1 MRKIKIYD
9 TTLRDGTQAE
19 DFNLSLADKIRIAQK
34 LAHLGIH
41 YIEGGWPGSN
51 PKDKEFFSEI
61 QNYDLAPSLL
71 TAFSMTHHKDS
82 RPETDSNMSE
92 LINSRAPVVT
102 LVGKSSLFQVKEILQ
117 TTPERN
123 LELITHS
130 LRYLQPQVKELLY
143 DAEHFFD
150 GHREDQEY
158 ALRTLEAAVQGG
170 AHCLVLCDTNGG
182 TLTSELVA
190 VIKTVRK
197 SFPRV
202 CLGIHAHN
210 DSELA
215 VANSL
220 AAVEAGCVQ
229 VQGTINGVGERCG
242 NANLCSIIP
251 NLQLKMGIE
260 CLSEANLKR
269 LSELS
274 RFVYELAN
282 VRPNRYQPYVGQSA
296 FAHKGGM
303 HAAAVKRNPRAY
315 EHVNPELVGNTRHI
329 PVSELSGKGNIIL
342 KARDFG
348 LDLSAKDPVVAE
360 TLNRI
365 KELEF
370 QGFQFE
376 GAEASL
382 ELMLRAALGQRKE
395 YFRLLGFRVIDQKA
409 GDELPPV
416 PEVTIRVH
424 VGGEEVHTAAEG
436 NGPVHALDRALR
448 KALVRFYPR
457 LAEMRLEDYKV
468 RVLPGGGSTDAKVR
482 VLIESRDANDRWGT
496 VGVSNDIIEASWQ
509 ALVDSVTFKLFKDEQ
524 QTKK

>member
-1 MRKIKIYD
+1 MRQVKIYD

-19 DFNLSLADKIRIAQK
+19 DFNLSLADKIRISQK
-34 LAHLGIH
+34 LAKVGIH

-61 QNYDLAPSLL
+61 QHYDLSPSLL

-82 RPETDSNMSE
+82 RPETDLNMLE

-123 LELITHS
+123 LELIADS
-130 LRYLQPQVKELLY
+130 LAYLKPQVQGLLY

-150 GHREDQEY
+150 GFKEDQDY
-158 ALRTLEAAVQGG
+158 ALKTLEAAVRGG
-170 AHCLVLCDTNGG
+170 TQCLVLCDTNGG
-182 TLTSELVA
+182 TLTSELVKI
-190 VIKTVRK
+190 IKTVK
-197 SFPRV
+197 KHFPKV
-202 CLGIHAHN
+202 SLGIHAHN

-220 AAVEAGCVQ
+220 AAVEAGCDQ

-242 NANLCSIIP
+242 NANLCSIMP
-251 NLQLKMGIE
+251 NLQLKMGIQ
-260 CLSEANLKR
+260 CMSDANLKR

-315 EHVNPELVGNTRHI
+315 EHVNPEMVGNTRHI
-329 PVSELSGKGNIIL
+329 PVSELSGKGNIIM

-348 LDLSAKDPVVAE
+348 LDLSPKDPVVAE

-382 ELMLRAALGQRKE
+382 ELMLRATLGQRKD
-395 YFRLLGFRVIDQKA
+395 YFRLHGFRVIDQKV
-409 GDELPPV
+409 GEELPPV
-416 PEVTIRVH
+416 SEVTIRVH

-448 KALVRFYPR
+448 KALVRFYPL

-468 RVLPGGGSTDAKVR
+468 RVLPGTGSTDSKVR
-482 VLIESRDANDRWGT
+482 VLIESRDVNDRWGT

-509 ALVDSVTFKLFKDEQ
+509 ALVDSINYKLFKDEQ
-524 QTKK
+524 RTKG